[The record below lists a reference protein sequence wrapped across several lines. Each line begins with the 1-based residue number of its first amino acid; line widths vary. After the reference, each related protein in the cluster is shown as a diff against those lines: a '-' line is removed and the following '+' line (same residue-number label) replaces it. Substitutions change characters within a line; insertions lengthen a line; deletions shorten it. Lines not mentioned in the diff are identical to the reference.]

1 MFSLKFLD
9 GCFVN
14 AMMYSK
20 EMFGLMVLLW
30 GCGGVLS
37 RPVDAEGGSCGAQ
50 SSDLPGDSQGAD
62 LDEYSAL
69 DDDGGAQ
76 EAESCADPKAQAD
89 KGERKDAGEDKK
101 EAETSGGEKF
111 QESELEGES
120 GVDKRES
127 RYQLNDYP
135 SCESKA
141 VYDDE
146 DVAKYRDAF
155 GGFPQE
161 SGRGKRVKRSFF
173 YH

>member
-1 MFSLKFLD
+1 MGSTK
-9 GCFVN
+9 GI
-14 AMMYSK
+14 
-20 EMFGLMVLLW
+20 FGLLMLLW
-30 GCGGVLS
+30 GCGAVRS
-37 RPVDAEGGSCGAQ
+37 RPMDCGAK
-50 SSDLPGDSQGAD
+50 SSELPGD

-101 EAETSGGEKF
+101 EAETGGDEKF
-111 QESELEGES
+111 EETELEGES

-127 RYQLNDYP
+127 RYQLSDYP
-135 SCESKA
+135 SCESA
-141 VYDDE
+141 

>member
-1 MFSLKFLD
+1 
-9 GCFVN
+9 
-14 AMMYSK
+14 MYSK
-20 EMFGLMVLLW
+20 EMFGLLMLLW
-30 GCGGVLS
+30 GCGEVLS
-37 RPVDAEGGSCGAQ
+37 RPMEGGSCGAQ
-50 SSDLPGDSQGAD
+50 AIDLPGDSQGSD

-76 EAESCADPKAQAD
+76 EAEPCADPKAQAD

-101 EAETSGGEKF
+101 EAEETSGGGGEKF

-141 VYDDE
+141 VYDDA

-161 SGRGKRVKRSFF
+161 AGRGKRVKRSFF